1 MGLSSGTNV
10 HAALCD
16 LSGQGV
22 LWYSGHRQQAGPLG
36 VRQVLRTPGIRCRY
50 LFVFRAVLL
59 CQHNACYLM
68 LTTGRT
74 CCDEAAVY
82 RRLYMARVIS
92 FSSSKR
98 VPSGILDHFN
108 LDAIW
113 PPSITDAST
122 GGTRVLA
129 ETGLLSVFS
138 CATCSTASDWR
149 CNYRVRTKPCCQ
161 KA

>member
-1 MGLSSGTNV
+1 M
-10 HAALCD
+10 
-16 LSGQGV
+16 
-22 LWYSGHRQQAGPLG
+22 G

-98 VPSGILDHFN
+98 VPSGILDHSN

-129 ETGLLSVFS
+129 ETGLLSVFFIS
-138 CATCSTASDWR
+138 SFPARPAPPLRTGGATTGSGQSPVAK
-149 CNYRVRTKPCCQ
+149 KPSARDAGQSEDCG
-161 KA
+161 